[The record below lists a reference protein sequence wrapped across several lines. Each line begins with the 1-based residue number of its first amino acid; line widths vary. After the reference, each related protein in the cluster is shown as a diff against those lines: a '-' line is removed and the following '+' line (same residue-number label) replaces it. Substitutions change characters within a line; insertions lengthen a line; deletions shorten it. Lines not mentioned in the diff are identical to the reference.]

1 MLGGRNVQ
9 AVYELHGQGRS
20 IRAIAQ
26 GLGISRNS
34 VRKYLRA
41 SEIPKPQPRPQRPSK
56 LDAYR
61 EQVHQ
66 RLREGVDNCVVL
78 LRELRAQGYTGSYTI
93 LKDYVQ
99 PLRRRRTPIA
109 TVRFETRPGEQAQV
123 DFGLFRY
130 RTPEGKLRSVWA
142 FVLVLSWSRAVYVEF
157 IGRANLATFLRC
169 HLNAFERLGG
179 IPQQCLYDNTKLVV
193 LGREAGEPLWT
204 PRFLDF
210 ARRLGFRPALCH
222 PYRPQTKG
230 RVESGVK
237 YLRGNFWPTERFTD
251 DADLNRHAQA
261 WCEGVA
267 QARIHGTTRARPA
280 DLLLQERLHLQPLAA
295 WERLAPFLREERQ
308 VGRDGY
314 VSWEGAWYGVPW
326 QWAGQRVEV
335 QADAT
340 VVALWMG
347 EQRLALHP
355 RATQRGQRFTAPGQW
370 VGLQRGD
377 QRPPLIALAQQL
389 PTIEVEQRSLG
400 VYDALVSVGGN
411 T

>member
-1 MLGGRNVQ
+1 
-9 AVYELHGQGRS
+9 
-20 IRAIAQ
+20 
-26 GLGISRNS
+26 
-34 VRKYLRA
+34 
-41 SEIPKPQPRPQRPSK
+41 
-56 LDAYR
+56 
-61 EQVHQ
+61 
-66 RLREGVDNCVVL
+66 
-78 LRELRAQGYTGSYTI
+78 
-93 LKDYVQ
+93 
-99 PLRRRRTPIA
+99 
-109 TVRFETRPGEQAQV
+109 
-123 DFGLFRY
+123 
-130 RTPEGKLRSVWA
+130 
-142 FVLVLSWSRAVYVEF
+142 VEF
-157 IGRANLATFLRC
+157 IRRANLATFLRC

-261 WCEGVA
+261 WCEEVA

-280 DLLLQERLHLQPLAA
+280 DLLLEERSHLQALPP
-295 WERLAPFLREERQ
+295 WERLAPFLREERL

-370 VGLQRGD
+370 AGLERGD
-377 QRPPLIALAQQL
+377 QRPPLVALAQQL
-389 PTIEVEQRSLG
+389 PTIEVEQRSLN
-400 VYDALVSVGGN
+400 VYDALVSVGRS